1 MGAGFTFAVVGRDEE
16 ATVAT
21 ALGYALEAAEPGD
34 RVWFVD
40 SASSDRSAA
49 IAASLDVEVVAAPEG
64 KGRAMQAAFDHQRA
78 DRPDD
83 HLVFLDADYEWSE
96 RNIPAAVRDAV
107 VRTDAD
113 LVVGTYGEADRRR
126 VVTPAVYLPL
136 VTALAPEA
144 LDGIDIALS
153 GFRAVRPS
161 VLRSPLPPGYGA
173 ETHLNLE
180 AAFGGD
186 RVLSCDVGGFRG
198 SLRGYRNIPAILD
211 DVADA
216 ILDSAIRHGR
226 LSADARPLWKD
237 WLEPVR
243 ALVAAQPGPGADDT
257 AFLDELTAVA
267 TRPLPSATAV
277 LATEG

>member
-16 ATVAT
+16 ATLAVALRC
-21 ALGYALEAAEPGD
+21 ALGAAEPGD

-40 SASSDRSAA
+40 SASSDASAA
-49 IAASLDVEVVAAPEG
+49 IAAAHGVEVVAAPEG
-64 KGRAMQAAFDHQRA
+64 KGRAMQAAFDRQRA
-78 DRPDD
+78 DRPGD

-96 RNIPAAVRDAV
+96 RNIPAAVRAEV
-107 VRTDAD
+107 VRTGAD

-126 VVTPAVYLPL
+126 VVTPAAYLPL

-144 LDGIDIALS
+144 LEGIDIPLS

-173 ETHLNLE
+173 EAHLNLE
-180 AAFGGD
+180 AGLGGD
-186 RVLSCDVGGFRG
+186 RVVSCDVGGFRG
-198 SLRGYRNIPAILD
+198 SLKGYRNIPAILD

-216 ILDSAIRHGR
+216 ILDSAVRHGR
-226 LSADARPLWKD
+226 LDASVRPAWKA

-243 ALVAAQPGPGADDT
+243 ALVADQPGPGADDT
-257 AFLDELTAVA
+257 AFLAELAAVA
-267 TRPLPSATAV
+267 ARPLPPVTAALTSAD
-277 LATEG
+277 

>member
-1 MGAGFTFAVVGRDEE
+1 MGAGFTFAVVGRNEE
-16 ATVAT
+16 ATLAT
-21 ALGYALEAAEPGD
+21 ALGYALDAAGPDD

-40 SASSDRSAA
+40 SASGDGSAA
-49 IAASLDVEVVAAPEG
+49 VAEAHGVEVIRAPVG
-64 KGRAMQAAFDHQRA
+64 KGRAMQAAFDRQRA

-96 RNIPAAVRDAV
+96 RNIPAEVRDAA
-107 VRTDAD
+107 RRSGAD

-126 VVTPAVYLPL
+126 VVTPAVYQPF
-136 VTALAPEA
+136 VSALAPEA
-144 LDGIDIALS
+144 LEHIDIALS

-186 RVLSCDVGGFRG
+186 RVISCPVGGFRG
-198 SLRGYRNIPAILD
+198 SLKGYRNIPAILD

-216 ILDSAIRHGR
+216 ILDSAVRHGR
-226 LSADARPLWKD
+226 LAAQARPAWER

-243 ALVAAQPGPGADDT
+243 ALVAAQPGPGVDDERFLVDLAAVAARPLPPAT
-257 AFLDELTAVA
+257 AAVA
-267 TRPLPSATAV
+267 T
-277 LATEG
+277 GG